1 MHGSTGG
8 RWKRGRSGRLRG
20 FRAGVLRNATTMAW
34 SGPSRPVTC
43 YRASA
48 RPYIRPREAEANGRI
63 LAIGRQRRY
72 PVVVGRVDPEVRAL
86 IRCHALGRLTVVGS
100 GAGTQVVKGKRSAA
114 LKRPAGAFPPTAMS
128 RPAAR

>member
-1 MHGSTGG
+1 MIILLVLLLFLLFFG
-8 RWKRGRSGRLRG
+8 LG
-20 FRAGVLRNATTMAW
+20 FTAHLLW
-34 SGPSRPVTC
+34 
-43 YRASA
+43 
-48 RPYIRPREAEANGRI
+48 
-63 LAIGRQRRY
+63 
-72 PVVVGRVDPEVRAL
+72 VVAGRVDPEVRAL